1 MKKKY
6 LAAGAVAGAAG
17 ATIAWKLFSRPK
29 EVIWKEVVGT
39 VKHADRSHFTA
50 VDGVRVHYQEFG
62 DPNGPVLLLIHGFT
76 ASTYVWKTVAPLLGD
91 QGFRVIAVDLLG
103 FGYSEKPIAFDY
115 TINAQARFISR
126 FMNRLGLGRATLV
139 GSSYG
144 GAVALTVALDYPE
157 RVEKLVL
164 VDAVIN
170 DEAKEHPV
178 LKLAAIPG
186 VGEVITPFFLDS
198 RAFMR
203 VRMRNTLAPANHHLI
218 TEERISSILRPLSAA
233 DGHHSVLATGRN
245 WSANRLERDA
255 HLVNHQTLIIWGD
268 SDTVIRIENGYK
280 LHNAILNSRFVILKD
295 CGHVPSEEKSELFTG
310 LVTEFLRDRKGHIEE
325 RESDNVRLERAS

>member
-17 ATIAWKLFSRPK
+17 AAIAWKLLGRPK
-29 EVIWKEVVGT
+29 EVIWKEVAGK
-39 VKHADRSHFTA
+39 VKHADRSHFVA

-62 DPNGPVLLLIHGFT
+62 DPHGPVLLLIHGFT
-76 ASTYVWKTVAPLLGD
+76 ASTYVWKSVAPMLGD
-91 QGFRVIAVDLLG
+91 EGFRVIAVDLLG
-103 FGYSEKPIAFDY
+103 FGYSEKPAAFDY
-115 TINAQARFISR
+115 TINSQARFISR
-126 FMNRLGLGRATLV
+126 FMNRLGLGRATIV

-144 GAVALTVALDYPE
+144 GAVSLTLALDYPE

-164 VDAVIN
+164 SDAVIN

-178 LKLAAIPG
+178 MKMAAIPG

-198 RAFMR
+198 RAFMK

-233 DGHHSVLATGRN
+233 DGHHSVLASGRN
-245 WSANRLERDA
+245 WSANRIERDA
-255 HLVNHQTLIIWGD
+255 HLVTQPTLIIWGD

-280 LHNAILNSRFVILKD
+280 LHKAILNSRFVILKD
-295 CGHVPSEEKSELFTG
+295 CGHVPQEEKSDIFAE
-310 LVTEFLRDRKGHIEE
+310 LVTEFVKDRKGHIAE
-325 RESDNVRLERAS
+325 REGDEMTFEKAS